1 MPRIDFGRPK
11 NTAGEDFLTWW
22 HLPIKPM
29 QRFFQWK
36 SINDCSISVY
46 IHGGGVGTIEQEVN
60 LCWRTESGPQRT
72 VTLQKNSEYLVPVT
86 LRSTL
91 WKAYALHQGRD
102 SRLSIII
109 PPRLAFLCDQ
119 GMMLESKIPAKGL
132 DNENYFSFRIKRS
145 GRTVVRSRLY
155 KLFVPSESADNSE
168 FTLA

>member
-22 HLPIKPM
+22 HLPIEPKPHL
-29 QRFFQWK
+29 FQWK

-72 VTLQKNSEYLVPVT
+72 VTLQKNSEYLVPVA

-91 WKAYALHQGRD
+91 WKAYALHQGRG
-102 SRLSIII
+102 SRLPIII
-109 PPRLAFLCDQ
+109 PARIAFLCDQ

-145 GRTVVRSRLY
+145 DRTVVRSGLY
-155 KLFVPSESADNSE
+155 KLFVPAESADNSE